1 MQFFH
6 KFKKITFLFF
16 ILLTL
21 NTNLIYAESINGSA
35 TGANANISSTSTNIN
50 SATDADSS
58 NTSSNNSST
67 DAAIPNTYSPAC
79 ILMDQNSGKILYS
92 KNANTKMYP
101 ASTTKIMTAIL
112 TLENCKLDDVATASH
127 NAVYS
132 IPYSYSVATIQE
144 GKELTIEQLLNV
156 LLIPSANDAAV
167 VLAEHIAG
175 SVEAFAE
182 MMNNKAVEIGCK
194 NTHFVNPNGIHN
206 EDHYSTAYDLALMGQ
221 YAMKFDVFRSIV
233 SKTSYALPA
242 TAKYDKEDRLFNTTN
257 DLIKKNYSSSPR
269 NYYYEYATGAKTGY
283 TDAAKSCIVAT
294 ATKNDVSLIAV
305 VLHDSTTD
313 AGLSQR
319 ALDCKALFEYGF
331 NNYSEKTIV
340 NKTDVAKQ
348 ITVENATKE
357 TENLDLLYENSLE
370 GLIPNNVDISTYT
383 PNIKLSDNISA
394 PIFEGTKLG
403 TATFDIDGFSYTC
416 DLVASH
422 TVYKSNYTKTLME
435 LALLII
441 FLFILAKFLHF
452 INNRKNNNRTNN
464 YKKSKNS
471 KNIRSKNSRNSKNR
485 KYASDTRSSKAVVKA
500 KNSKPAKRTSTKTL
514 FKHLGIFNHKD
525 YEKSYIDDFYPKY

>member
-35 TGANANISSTSTNIN
+35 TGANANISSTSANIN

-58 NTSSNNSST
+58 DTSSNNSST
-67 DAAIPNTYSPAC
+67 DASSPSTYSPAC

-112 TLENCKLDDVATASH
+112 TLENCKLDEVATASH

-144 GKELTIEQLLNV
+144 GEELTIEQLLNV

-313 AGLSQR
+313 EGLSQR

-357 TENLDLLYENSLE
+357 TENLDLLYEDSLE

-416 DLVASH
+416 DLIASH

-441 FLFILAKFLHF
+441 FLFIFAKFLHF
-452 INNRKNNNRTNN
+452 INHRKNSTK
-464 YKKSKNS
+464 YKKSRKTKSKNS
-471 KNIRSKNSRNSKNR
+471 KNR
-485 KYASDTRSSKAVVKA
+485 KYSSNTRSSRAVVNT
-500 KNSKPAKRTSTKTL
+500 KNSKIAKITSTKTI
-514 FKHLGIFNHKD
+514 FKHLGILNHKNN
-525 YEKSYIDDFYPKY
+525 EKSYIDDFYPKY